1 MFVDTRFVLRRRTTV
16 LLVAG
21 LPFFLNAF
29 NLLAFVL
36 QQERTWGGLDRD
48 GAQGVA
54 AAADGSVY
62 VTGGT
67 RSFGAGDEDAFLLK
81 YAANG
86 TLLWQRTY
94 GTVPDQLNSGEESG
108 IAVAVAPDDSGVVVL
123 GNYRDG
129 NIFLAKFSTEGTRIW
144 DLTWGGNQEGA
155 SALAIA
161 PDGTIYVT
169 GATFDFGAGQAD
181 AFLLSFTPTGTLNWQ
196 RTWGG
201 GDFDVP
207 HGVAVATDGNI
218 YITGDTGNSAFLVKF
233 SPGGTVGVQRVWG
246 VVGKTGITNDDQTFG
261 NGIAASPDGGAFVV
275 GDTSG
280 TGFDPNLIAARFDS
294 GGNLVWIRVGG
305 PGFGSAQDV
314 AVAADG
320 SLQITGNVLTQP
332 SASDAFVWN
341 VLGNG
346 KGQDAAVWGGADPF
360 EGEGGVSIASGP
372 GGAIVVAG
380 SAGASPYAFG
390 RGSKITKAANAFL
403 ATFSGTV
410 TVPAG
415 VVGVTAALVAT
426 PVGSETFAG
435 SSDAFLLR
443 IQP

>member
-1 MFVDTRFVLRRRTTV
+1 MFALGHRTTA

-21 LPFFLNAF
+21 LPFILNTF
-29 NLLAFVL
+29 TLLAYDL
-36 QQERTWGGLDRD
+36 LQERTWGGPDRE

-67 RSFGAGDEDAFLLK
+67 RSFGAASDEDAFLLK
-81 YAANG
+81 YAADG

-94 GTVPDQLNSGEESG
+94 GTAPDELNSGLESG
-108 IAVAVAPDDSGVVVL
+108 IDVAVAPDNSGIVVL

-129 NIFLAKFSTEGTRIW
+129 NIFLAKFSTEGTVIW

-155 SALAIA
+155 TALAIA
-161 PDGTIYVT
+161 PDGTIYAT
-169 GATFDFGAGQAD
+169 GATSAFGAGEAD

-201 GDFDVP
+201 DFFDVAR
-207 HGVAVATDGNI
+207 GVAVATDGNI
-218 YITGDTGNSAFLVKF
+218 FITGDTGNSAFLVKF
-233 SPGGTVGVQRVWG
+233 SPAGTVGVQREWG
-246 VVGKTGITNDDQTFG
+246 VVGRTGIPNDDQTFAF
-261 NGIAASPDGGAFVV
+261 GIAAAPDGGVFVV

-280 TGFDPNLIAARFDS
+280 TGFNPNLLAARFDS
-294 GGNLVWIRVGG
+294 GGNIAWLRVGG

-314 AVAADG
+314 AVGADG
-320 SLQITGNVLTQP
+320 SLHITGNVLTEP
-332 SASDAFVWN
+332 SGADAFVWN
-341 VLGNG
+341 VLANG
-346 KGQDAAVWGGADPF
+346 KGNNAAVWGGGDPF
-360 EGEGGVSIASGP
+360 EGERGASIATAP

-380 SAGASPYAFG
+380 SAGAPPYAFG
-390 RGSKITKAANAFL
+390 RGSKNAKAADTFL
-403 ATFSGTV
+403 VEFAGTV

-415 VVGVTAALVAT
+415 VVGVTAAVVAI
-426 PVGSETFAG
+426 PAGSETFAG